1 MFKNT
6 KFIKFLLGFTA
17 LTASTIGFAQNSSE
31 KEWQHVYDAREAFY
45 EKNIGKLP
53 NDIMKAPNLFGVWPG
68 GGFYVIP
75 ADKIKKGLW
84 VYSTFGLTNTD
95 MPASLTATDIEVKYN
110 DQGRVVSS
118 SSKLEKKSKAIS
130 ASGKAGYGYEV
141 LMIAKENAEWPLW
154 FMQWTGNIIL
164 LNDVDQLARIE
175 KNNGL
180 TVEAIPVGNSEND
193 TINVLIAKAQKPL
206 ATDIKL
212 PNGNMQLLIATVI
225 TDDEMQWS
233 IENGRDALLKK
244 LMDANIGQISDRNRP
259 SVLKQ

>member
-1 MFKNT
+1 MLKNM
-6 KFIKFLLGFTA
+6 KFIKFLLGLAT
-17 LTASTIGFAQNSSE
+17 LSASTIGFAQNSSE
-31 KEWQHVYDAREAFY
+31 KEWQHVYNAREAIY

-53 NDIMKAPNLFGVWPG
+53 DDIMKAPNLFGVWPG

-84 VYSTFGLTNTD
+84 VYSTFGLTNSD
-95 MPASLTATDIEVKYN
+95 MPSTITATDIEVEHDN
-110 DQGRVVSS
+110 QGRVTSS
-118 SSKLEKKSKAIS
+118 SSRLEKKSETIPTS
-130 ASGKAGYGYEV
+130 RKAGYGYEV

-154 FMQWTGNIIL
+154 FMQWTGNIVL
-164 LNDVDQLARIE
+164 LNNVDLLARVE

-180 TVEAIPVGNSEND
+180 TVEAIPIGNDEND

-206 ATDIKL
+206 PTDIKL
-212 PNGNMQLLIATVI
+212 PNGNMQLLVATVI
-225 TDDEMQWS
+225 TDEEMEWS

-259 SVLKQ
+259 SVLK